1 MILRGITQS
10 LVNEDFKNLQA
21 VYDYWFAKGKME
33 KENLGLVDFRKNELY
48 FEEEH
53 KIFMARTCFLIFTNS

>member
-33 KENLGLVDFRKNELY
+33 KESLGLVDFRK
-48 FEEEH
+48 
-53 KIFMARTCFLIFTNS
+53 K